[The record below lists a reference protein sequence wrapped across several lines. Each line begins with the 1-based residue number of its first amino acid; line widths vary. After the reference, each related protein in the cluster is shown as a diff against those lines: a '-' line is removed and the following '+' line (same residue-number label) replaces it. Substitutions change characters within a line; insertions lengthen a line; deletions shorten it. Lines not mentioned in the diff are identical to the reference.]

1 MRKLYKRL
9 AVTFIISTV
18 LIAALFIISLFE
30 RGKKENY
37 HYLSQLLMGV
47 ETNLQSVWQDYE
59 EKLKILEDDY
69 LNRAW
74 AVEYILANS
83 PQKITAEELEIVKD
97 LMEVQGISVT
107 DRNGEIC
114 LAVGEQ
120 TCPEEKG
127 GLEGAETR
135 VVIEE
140 TGFYDRPSY
149 FFVEVKGNSSEYA
162 SVRLDARV
170 GRLGLASRKE
180 LIEGTLKQATTE
192 EDTML
197 AAIGQEKGEIV
208 GITKNNAQRLKIEGV
223 NTADEL
229 LELLEN
235 AEEDKLMILKVNG
248 EHHTAVVKK
257 QEGMYFLA
265 ITRMEGVFGNM
276 ARTIAEG
283 VAGIGIVNL
292 LTVLLVHF
300 HLKKYLFGQIG
311 EMKMEI
317 QRVLEEEYLAM
328 PEPDKEKRIPELR
341 PLAEIIHRLGQGYI
355 DKSKG
360 ITHMKS
366 QLSLARTEA
375 HYDQLTG
382 LYNRSGFVNRM
393 EKFLEKDEKAGILI
407 LFDLDNFKQV
417 NDSEGHPEGDRILV
431 RFAECLNESF
441 RKSDYIGRLG
451 GDEFIVLITN
461 YISPKI
467 LEAKFQTLL
476 ENVRN
481 ALGSYYEKY
490 QVSVSIG
497 AVPVD
502 GDIKSYDGLYR
513 CADTALYIAKYLG
526 KDQYYINERK
536 ISCMKRKCTG
546 CRRDCPR
553 SKILEGNRK

>member
-1 MRKLYKRL
+1 MGKLYKRL
-9 AVTFIISTV
+9 AVTFILSTV

-47 ETNLQSVWQDYE
+47 ELNLQSAWQDYE
-59 EKLKILEDDY
+59 EKIKILEDDY

-74 AVEYILANS
+74 AVEYILSNS
-83 PQKITAEELEIVKD
+83 PQRITTEELEIVKD

-120 TCPEEKG
+120 TGPEEG
-127 GLEGAETR
+127 MPEGAETR

-140 TGFYDRPSY
+140 NSFYEKPTY
-149 FFVEVKGNSSEYA
+149 FFVEVNGNSPDYSA
-162 SVRLDARV
+162 IRLDAQAS
-170 GRLGLASRKE
+170 RLGLASKKE
-180 LIEGTLKQATTE
+180 LIESTLKQATTE

-197 AAIGQEKGEIV
+197 AAIGEEKGEIV
-208 GITKNNAQRLKIEGV
+208 GITKNNAQNLNIEGI
-223 NTADEL
+223 NTADEM
-229 LELLEN
+229 LEMLQN
-235 AEEDKLMILKVNG
+235 AKEEKLMILKVNG
-248 EHHTAVVKK
+248 EYHTAVVKK

-265 ITRMEGVFGNM
+265 LTRMEGVFGNM

-317 QRVLEEEYLAM
+317 QRVLEEEYSDM

-341 PLAEIIHRLGQGYI
+341 PLAEIIHKLGQGYI

-360 ITHMKS
+360 ISHMKS

-375 HYDQLTG
+375 HYDKLTG
-382 LYNRSGFVNRM
+382 LYNRNGFVNCM
-393 EKFLEKDEKAGILI
+393 EKFLEKEEKAGILI
-407 LFDLDNFKQV
+407 LFDLDNFKRV

-451 GDEFIVLITN
+451 GDEFIVLMAN

-467 LEAKFQTLL
+467 LEAKFQALL
-476 ENVRN
+476 ENVRK

-553 SKILEGNRK
+553 SKILEGNRE